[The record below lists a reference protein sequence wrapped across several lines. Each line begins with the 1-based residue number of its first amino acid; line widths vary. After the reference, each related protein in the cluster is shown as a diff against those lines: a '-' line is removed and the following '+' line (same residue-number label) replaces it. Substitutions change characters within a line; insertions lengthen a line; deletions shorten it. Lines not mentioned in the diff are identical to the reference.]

1 MPKMWRK
8 RKIMTTVKVTPYV
21 TYLLPAS
28 FFSAEKVE
36 AIPERNPQ
44 QQAVDAPKE
53 AFAFYYY
60 DIVTVVVEHKNEE
73 VCLESEHLDMSGT
86 HYIGG
91 KVYALDDLEN
101 QPDRTIL
108 AANLRSFNAKA
119 AILTRVGNFQ
129 PFFEGDEVIEI

>member
-8 RKIMTTVKVTPYV
+8 GKIMTTVKVTPYV

-53 AFAFYYY
+53 ALA
-60 DIVTVVVEHKNEE
+60 DVTFFPALP
-73 VCLESEHLDMSGT
+73 CRSGT
-86 HYIGG
+86 CP
-91 KVYALDDLEN
+91 A
-101 QPDRTIL
+101 
-108 AANLRSFNAKA
+108 
-119 AILTRVGNFQ
+119 
-129 PFFEGDEVIEI
+129 